1 MDFASGASSGAGS
14 AGSPMAA
21 IARVPAA
28 WLRARR
34 PGSLR
39 SLRRALPWGGA
50 LAAFVLVPS
59 LASAQEWNTY
69 DDYTQYY
76 EIPYAAGSGVEEGDL
91 RVNVLVNGVP
101 LTIQLDTGSRGFWIS
116 SEAAGSVVDT
126 PGVPGY
132 IFYWSSGIAHIGI
145 WHEMT
150 VTFVDSVASDGS
162 GTLATATVPVLV
174 ASAVTCLAGEWPNAC
189 SPAGETPIETAT
201 GFMGIGF
208 DRTGHGTAYGTGTVD
223 PTGAA
228 PTENLQILNPFLN
241 LTEMTDGSMRSGYIL
256 SQSGVTLG
264 LTSVNTAAGFGG
276 STSVYAYAQLLP
288 TGTPSVAGTPTDWQV
303 MAGSVVIGG
312 KTYASD
318 QAVIDIGI
326 SNMLL
331 TTDPANLPGE
341 VTVDGQVYLS
351 SAAGTMTVNL
361 LGAPGLVSYSFDVP
375 DNPPETPNSTV
386 VPKNVAISPSQP
398 VGWTDGTEA
407 TLVNTGIYA
416 LNAFNYLYDATG
428 GYIGLQL
435 NGSAA
440 SAGATFQ
447 PVISAIGQLSLVS
460 DFYTDLPVYLR
471 GDSTLAT
478 PSTARFE
485 GDIWGPGG
493 LTITGGGTV
502 TLAGANTYQGQTEVE
517 GGSTLQLTGALAG
530 AVSVASGAS
539 FINSGNYVGTLTTS
553 GQVLNEA
560 NMVGLATVLPGG
572 SLTNSGLILGEV
584 VNAGAF
590 QNDGTVT
597 GAVASSGLLT
607 GNGTVGSLGVGAG
620 GVVSPGHSI
629 GTVHVAGDA
638 VFAPGSMLLAELGVP
653 GSSDQLVVGGELTA
667 AGALLVPVPGAGFA
681 PELGAAYS
689 VIEAASGIAAPFS
702 VTSPFFGS
710 LEAPYP
716 FLAPRLDASGLL
728 TMERS
733 AVSYAAFG
741 ATANVVEAGRAADT
755 LSLSE
760 PLAESLA
767 AMTGTE
773 APAAL
778 ATLTGEIYPTAQGVL
793 QEQAAYVRDAIG
805 ERLDQAGGRP
815 GSAKVQLLNDQ
826 GAAMWGQAYGGWGH
840 TDSDGNAAAVD
851 RSIGGFLAGLDGRIG
866 DWRVGAAAG
875 FSQSTFSTDSAAGS
889 GSSDNYDIAI
899 YAARRFAASDIA
911 SWDVRAGAAYGWHDV
926 SAARTVWLPGQVTGH
941 GADYGAATAQLFG
954 EIGYDV
960 AVGGGTH
967 VEPFA
972 GLAYSA
978 LATDGFTESSGPA
991 ALTAESANFDTLAS
1005 TLGLRARTPLALG
1018 SLPVTFSGLVGWQHG
1033 FGDLTPTTRF
1043 SFAGGS
1049 LPFTVGGA
1057 PLAADAL
1064 VLGAGAGTKLA
1075 DNLDVALDYRGQ
1087 IGSGLSE
1094 TAIQANL
1101 TLRF

>member
-1 MDFASGASSGAGS
+1 MDFASGASSGAGG
-14 AGSPMAA
+14 AGLLMAR
-21 IARVPAA
+21 IGRVPAA
-28 WLRARR
+28 GLRARGLGKAR
-34 PGSLR
+34 C
-39 SLRRALPWGGA
+39 LRRAPPWLGA
-50 LAAFVLVPS
+50 LAAFWLVPAG
-59 LASAQEWNTY
+59 ASAQEWNNY
-69 DDYTQYY
+69 DGYTQYY
-76 EIPYAAGSGVEEGDL
+76 EIPYASGSGVEEGDL

-116 SEAAGSVVDT
+116 SEAAGSVADT

-132 IFYWSSGIAHIGI
+132 IFYWSSGIAHIGL

-256 SQSGVTLG
+256 SKSGVTLG
-264 LTSVNTAAGFGG
+264 LTSVNTAAGYGG

-312 KTYASD
+312 TTYASD

-326 SNMLL
+326 TNMLL
-331 TTDPANLPGE
+331 TTDAATLPGQ
-341 VTVDGQVYLS
+341 VSVGDQVYLS
-351 SAAGTMTVNL
+351 SATGTMTVNL

-375 DNPPETPNSTV
+375 DNPPPTPNSTV
-386 VPKNVAISPSQP
+386 VPKDVAISPSQP
-398 VGWTDGTEA
+398 VGWTGGTDA

-447 PVISAIGQLSLVS
+447 PVISAIGQLSLVQ

-471 GDSTLAT
+471 GDSLIAT
-478 PSTARFE
+478 PSSARFE

-493 LTITGGGTV
+493 LTVTGGGSV
-502 TLAGANTYQGQTEVE
+502 TLAGEATHQGGTSVE

-530 AVSVASGAS
+530 AVSVAAGAS
-539 FINSGNYVGTLTTS
+539 FINYGNYIGALTTS
-553 GQVLNEA
+553 GQVVNEA

-584 VNAGAF
+584 ANAGTF
-590 QNDGTVT
+590 RNDGIVT
-597 GAVASSGLLT
+597 GAVELSGLLS
-607 GNGTVGSLGVGAG
+607 GNGTVGSLAVAAG
-620 GVVSPGHSI
+620 GVVAPGHSI
-629 GTVHVAGDA
+629 GTVEVAGDA
-638 VFAPGSMLLAELGVP
+638 VFAPGSMLLAELGAP
-653 GSSDQLVVGGELTA
+653 GSSDQLVVGGTLNA
-667 AGALLVPVPGAGFA
+667 AGAPLVPVPGAGFA
-681 PELGAAYS
+681 PELGAAYP
-689 VIEAASGIAAPFS
+689 VIEAAGGIAAPFS
-702 VTSPFFGS
+702 VASPFFGA
-710 LEAPYP
+710 LDAPYP

-728 TMERS
+728 TLERS
-733 AVSYAAFG
+733 GVSYAAFG
-741 ATANVVEAGRAADT
+741 TTANAVEAGRAADT
-755 LSLSE
+755 VALGE
-760 PLAESLA
+760 PLAGSLA
-767 AMTGTE
+767 AMTGSE
-773 APAAL
+773 APGVL
-778 ATLTGEIYPTAQGVL
+778 ATLTGEIYPAAEGVL

-805 ERLDQAGGRP
+805 ERLDQAAGRP
-815 GSAKVQLLNDQ
+815 GSATVRALNDQ
-826 GAAMWGQAYGGWGH
+826 GSAMWGRAYGGWGH

-851 RSIGGFLAGLDGRIG
+851 RSIGGFLAGLDGMIG

-889 GSSDNYDIAI
+889 GSSDNYDIAV
-899 YAARRFAASDIA
+899 YAARRFAASDHA
-911 SWDVRAGAAYGWHDV
+911 TWDLRAGAAYGWHDL
-926 SAARTVWLPGQVTGH
+926 SASRTVWLSGQASGY
-941 GADYGAATAQLFG
+941 GADYAATTAQLFG

-960 AVGGGTH
+960 DVGGSTH

-978 LATDGFTESSGPA
+978 LATGGFTESSGPA
-991 ALTAESANFDTLAS
+991 ALTAASADFDTLAS
-1005 TLGLRARTPLALG
+1005 TLGLRARTTLALG
-1018 SLPVTFSGLVGWQHG
+1018 GLPVTLSGLIGWQHG
-1033 FGDLTPTTRF
+1033 FGDLTPATTV

-1049 LPFTVGGA
+1049 LPFTVAGA

-1075 DNLDVALDYRGQ
+1075 DNLDVALDYRGE
-1087 IGSGLSE
+1087 IGSGVTE